1 MSTKQTFVVDDI
13 EYTVKL
19 KLGGGCCKCPFNES
33 WLCLLAPDCSESG
46 AYFKITK
53 VMYVKK
59 P

>member
-19 KLGGGCCKCPFNES
+19 KMGGGCDKCPFNES
-33 WLCLLAPDCSESG
+33 GLCHLAPDCSVSG

-53 VMYVKK
+53 VAYVE
-59 P
+59 